1 MRINII
7 IPNYN
12 KADFLEK
19 CLLSCLKQDHKD
31 YKVIFIDNES
41 TDNSLYIAENVKSKG
56 YDFVIDSAKNIYP
69 RCWDECLEQAKQ
81 YLDGD
86 FCTIIGSDDHI
97 DNNYLSN
104 FESWAKNKNEKVYQS
119 VLNWYKDGEKINTIE
134 HTYKN
139 IDELKSKLSV
149 GCCVN
154 SPTVFYSTEI
164 FKDKNLN
171 RQPELYSGA
180 ADYDFLCQIVD
191 SGIFISRIPE
201 SIGYN
206 YIFNDKQATWEMH
219 KDPINYDKIIQSK
232 WRDKWSKF

>member
-41 TDNSLYIAENVKSKG
+41 TDNSIYIAENIKSQG

-69 RCWDECLEQAKQ
+69 RCWDECLDQAKKH
-81 YLDGD
+81 LDGD
-86 FCTIIGSDDHI
+86 FYTIVGSDDYI
-97 DNNYLSN
+97 DENYLSN
-104 FESWAKNKNEKVYQS
+104 FESWAKDKNGKVYQS
-119 VLNWYKDGEKINTIE
+119 ALNWYKDGQKINTIE
-134 HTYKN
+134 HTYQN

-154 SPTVFYSTEI
+154 SPTVFYSAEI
-164 FKDKNLN
+164 LKNKNLC
-171 RQPELYSGA
+171 RKPELYSGA

-191 SGIFISRIPE
+191 SGIFINRIPE
-201 SIGYN
+201 TIGYN

-232 WRDKWSKF
+232 WREKWSKF

>member
-12 KADFLEK
+12 KANFLEK

-41 TDNSLYIAENVKSKG
+41 TDNSMYIAENIKSQG

-69 RCWDECLEQAKQ
+69 RCWDECLDQAKKH
-81 YLDGD
+81 LDGD
-86 FCTIIGSDDHI
+86 FYTIVGSDDYV
-97 DNNYLSN
+97 DENYLSN
-104 FESWAKNKNEKVYQS
+104 FESWAKDKNGKVYQS
-119 VLNWYKDGEKINTIE
+119 ALNWYKDGQKINTIE
-134 HTYKN
+134 HTYQN
-139 IDELKSKLSV
+139 IDELKSKLSI

-154 SPTVFYSTEI
+154 SPTVFYKTEI
-164 FKDKNLN
+164 LKNEN
-171 RQPELYSGA
+171 FQRRPDLYSGA
-180 ADYDFLCQIVD
+180 SDYDFLCQIVD
-191 SGIFISRIPE
+191 GGFFINRIPE
-201 SIGYN
+201 TIGYN

-232 WRDKWSKF
+232 WREKWTKF

>member
-12 KADFLEK
+12 KEQFLEK
-19 CLLSCLKQDHKD
+19 CLLSCLNQDHKD

-81 YLDGD
+81 HLDGD
-86 FCTIIGSDDHI
+86 FCTIIGSDDYI
-97 DNNYLSN
+97 NNNYLSN

-119 VLNWYKDGEKINTIE
+119 ALNWYKDGQKINTVE
-134 HTYKN
+134 HTYEN

-154 SPTVFYSTEI
+154 SLFFIVRRYLKTKTFIDSLSY
-164 FKDKNLN
+164 
-171 RQPELYSGA
+171 
-180 ADYDFLCQIVD
+180 IVD
-191 SGIFISRIPE
+191 QLTMIFYAKLLIVV
-201 SIGYN
+201 
-206 YIFNDKQATWEMH
+206 FL
-219 KDPINYDKIIQSK
+219 
-232 WRDKWSKF
+232 